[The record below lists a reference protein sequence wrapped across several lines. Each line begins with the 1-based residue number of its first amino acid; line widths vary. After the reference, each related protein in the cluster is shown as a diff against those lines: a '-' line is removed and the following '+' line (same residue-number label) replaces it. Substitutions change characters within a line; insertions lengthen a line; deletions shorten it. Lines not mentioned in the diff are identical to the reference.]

1 MGRLGDVLPIRDALS
16 RKIAHGWED
25 EGRAIAKQFP
35 NAGFNWLIAE
45 IFQMVTADMVPFI
58 YFQF

>member
-1 MGRLGDVLPIRDALS
+1 MTAAWTAL
-16 RKIAHGWED
+16 RCFD
-25 EGRAIAKQFP
+25 EGSAPLILCAILWAMALVS
-35 NAGFNWLIAE
+35 AGVIVV